1 MVVNDRELR
10 AVIRL
15 MNTRKRSYRWLGMV
29 WHFWL
34 ECMGDVGVPAQR
46 GSQLAATNQLLWLFY
61 IPASHVWFI
70 FCVEQCCT
78 LQTVMW
84 DTPTHTYTHQ
94 HPYTETSN
102 YWYIASLYV
111 AMYMCVLCL
120 WMVSHASNYSLV
132 QQKHFSFGQTRCYP
146 CMQRLQS
153 SWFSVQSTPG
163 VACVFCTPT
172 YWLPTCSGLVALT
185 LAWSL
190 MPDPLSHSERGYC
203 MQTRSYKCHLQSHHL
218 VEECV

>member
-1 MVVNDRELR
+1 MFAQWHPTSLIHGSEWPWVTCSHQIDEHAEEIVQ
-10 AVIRL
+10 V
-15 MNTRKRSYRWLGMV
+15 TR
-29 WHFWL
+29 HFWL

-46 GSQLAATNQLLWLFY
+46 GSQLATTNQLLWLFY
-61 IPASHVWFI
+61 VPASHVWFI

-132 QQKHFSFGQTRCYP
+132 QQKHFSFGQTKVLPMYAEATKQLIFCAKHTWGSMRVLHANLLTPHLLRP
-146 CMQRLQS
+146 CSSLKSDAQS
-153 SWFSVQSTPG
+153 SV
-163 VACVFCTPT
+163 
-172 YWLPTCSGLVALT
+172 
-185 LAWSL
+185 SL
-190 MPDPLSHSERGYC
+190 RKRVLYAN
-203 MQTRSYKCHLQSHHL
+203 
-218 VEECV
+218 